1 MNNPT
6 PTENKSPEVESAL
19 PTPLRC
25 LTGSLMAGG
34 LTFALYNL
42 TSSISQN
49 FADRPLHSNNP
60 TVLNISVAVRT
71 LVVGMSTLAMVVF
84 GIVAI
89 ALIALTIQSSIQQLT
104 KRSST

>member
-6 PTENKSPEVESAL
+6 PTENKLPEVVEQVL

-25 LTGSLMAGG
+25 LTGALMAGG
-34 LTFALYNL
+34 LTFALSTL
-42 TSSISQN
+42 TSSIAQN

-71 LVVGMSTLAMVVF
+71 LVVGMSTLATVVF

-89 ALIALTIQSSIQQLT
+89 ALVALTIQSSIQQF
-104 KRSST
+104 KKSST

>member
-1 MNNPT
+1 MHNPT
-6 PTENKSPEVESAL
+6 PTENKSPEVESSL

-25 LTGSLMAGG
+25 FTGALMAGG
-34 LTFALYNL
+34 LAFAVYTL
-42 TSSISQN
+42 TASISQN

-71 LVVGMSTLAMVVF
+71 LVVGISTLATVVF

-89 ALIALTIQSSIQQLT
+89 ALIALTIQSSIQQFT
-104 KRSST
+104 KRQT